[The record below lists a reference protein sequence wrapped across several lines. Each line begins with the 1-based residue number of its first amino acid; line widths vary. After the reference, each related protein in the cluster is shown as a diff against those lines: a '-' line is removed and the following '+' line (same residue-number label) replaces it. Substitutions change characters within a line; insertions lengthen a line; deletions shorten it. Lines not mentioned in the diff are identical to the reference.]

1 MYTARKLLLLSS
13 KPKNIIAAQSFG
25 EAAMIKFDPLDL
37 DLREREIELPVSR
50 KNPTLGTISIRL
62 REIPF
67 GKWQSLIL
75 EANAANVAAA
85 NAAEKYRK
93 ENTEESSLAF
103 GEALARR
110 GRSEMQLILW
120 GVCNHAGFYSG
131 ENAFAFQSQ
140 RIVFDGKEYNIAAEK
155 MFRLYSLVGDKNA
168 GGVGSELTSEI
179 ASAITRF
186 QEGREQPSADDIW
199 KESAVDSPL

>member
-1 MYTARKLLLLSS
+1 
-13 KPKNIIAAQSFG
+13 
-25 EAAMIKFDPLDL
+25 MIRFDPLDL

-50 KNPTLGTISIRL
+50 KNPSLGTISIRL

-93 ENTEESSLAF
+93 ENSEESSLAF

-110 GRSEMQLILW
+110 GRSEMAIIRW

-131 ENAFAFQSQ
+131 ESAFAFETA
-140 RIVFDGKEYNIAAEK
+140 RVVFDGKEYLIASEK
-155 MFRLYSLVGDKNA
+155 MFRLYSFVGEKNA

-186 QEGREQPSADDIW
+186 QDGREQPSADDIW
-199 KESAVDSPL
+199 RESAADSPL